1 MALASDKIQ
10 VRATITR
17 DLYGWLELQAAEV
30 GLPPSRMVTVLLNEA
45 KKSRENGA
53 ALREMMSKYRS
64 ISPEDF
70 QALVD
75 KELAKMRI
83 PGVDEVV

>member
-1 MALASDKIQ
+1 
-10 VRATITR
+10 
-17 DLYGWLELQAAEV
+17 
-30 GLPPSRMVTVLLNEA
+30 MVTVLLNEA

-75 KELAKMRI
+75 KELAQMRI